1 MHPPYPHTAF
11 ITAINGGVFCGIFI
25 KTEKEN
31 DIMTVHPE
39 ITVLTIVYNG
49 ERFIR
54 EAIDSILNQTYKG
67 FEYVIVDNNS
77 TDNTPAILKDYTQ
90 KDRRIKIIREPEQ
103 GILYA
108 RNAGLKVA
116 RGEWIA
122 VLDADD
128 IALSDRLERQLNLVR
143 ENPDVVLVG
152 SGLILVDE
160 NGKFIKRYSYPG
172 DHKSLLSR
180 LENKQAFFA
189 HSAAF
194 FKKSVVSKL
203 GGYRILYG
211 EDYDLWLRLSIYGEI
226 ACVQEPLIKL
236 RRSVMSHSYGVSQ
249 ESYILLTLAALVC
262 HFLRK
267 EGLTDPSLAKEDE
280 WSKFLA
286 RVRMQAGSLNVFQ
299 KGKAKRELYR
309 TWYSKENGK
318 LCRVLVILHQLI
330 SNRFARGA
338 LLDRSY
344 LRNAAVRI
352 TEEIKPYLKYDY

>member
-1 MHPPYPHTAF
+1 MTA
-11 ITAINGGVFCGIFI
+11 
-25 KTEKEN
+25 
-31 DIMTVHPE
+31 HPE

-54 EAIDSILNQTYKG
+54 EAIDSILNQTYED

-77 TDNTPAILKDYTQ
+77 TDSTPAILKDYAQ

-128 IALSDRLERQLNLVR
+128 IALPNRLECQLNLVR

-152 SGLILVDE
+152 SGLILIDE

-189 HSAAF
+189 HSSAV
-194 FKKSVVSKL
+194 FKKSIVSKL

-211 EDYDLWLRLSIYGEI
+211 EDYDLWLRLSMCGEI
-226 ACVQEPLIKL
+226 ACIQEPLIKL
-236 RRSVMSHSYGVSQ
+236 RQFVMSHSYDVSQ
-249 ESYILLTLAALVC
+249 ESYTLSTLAALVC

-267 EGLTDPSLAKEDE
+267 EGLADPSLAKEDE
-280 WSKFLA
+280 WSEFLA
-286 RVRMQAGSLNVFQ
+286 LVRIQAKNLNVFR
-299 KGKAKRELYR
+299 KGKAIRELNR
-309 TWYSKENGK
+309 IRYSRKNIK
-318 LCRVLVILHQLI
+318 LWRRIEIAYQLL
-330 SNRFARGA
+330 SNRFARAA

-344 LRNAAVRI
+344 LKNAAVQI
-352 TEEIKPYLKYDY
+352 TEEIKPHLKYDY